1 MARYELNLRDYY
13 RILRRHIIVIT
24 AISIGLGSMSFVMS
38 MGTDVTYEAI
48 ATVRI
53 TQASDLTGLMLET
66 FSWSSEDNIAT
77 QTMLISSQPVLL
89 ETAKQMYEDFPDS
102 LDFENLRS
110 NMTWWEIVTNLAGN
124 ITAAQVGNSGL
135 IDITARSDSEVEATD
150 LATAAAEGF
159 KQYSRK
165 KATEQNDRAETEI
178 LRSLNRINSDLE
190 TLQED
195 LLRLRQSNLP
205 YSLSD
210 AASLLPLI
218 ERHSTLNDR
227 FNTLTEM
234 KFRLL
239 EGNEGF
245 LTAGTSTDPTIFT
258 QYIEN
263 YSQLS
268 SLLTDRSRLLL
279 TYTEDAEPIRILDER
294 IDVVRGELLESI
306 KQDLVLIEGRLKEYN
321 TRLLKF
327 PNQEVYLATL
337 QRKVDLNTQLV
348 AQLETSLQEVQ
359 IRTAGTV
366 DEVSIV
372 GWPTSARS
380 DQAGGQGLKTII
392 GLLLGLMLGII
403 VAFVIETMD
412 TSIGTIEDVEE
423 YIEVPVL
430 AVIPHLPVEKMSEQL
445 VEQNPQLEDHP
456 HLEMFARLI
465 TQYDPKSPAAE
476 AYRTLR
482 TNLQFAIGGT
492 GESIETKNTFLFTSS
507 SLQEGKSTTL
517 ANLAITIAQAG
528 NRVLLMGCNMRRPT
542 IYKSFG
548 LPLENGMTDILT
560 GQKEWRECVK
570 GITDMMVGPLS
581 LQNIMQMPGLDNL
594 SIVTSGG
601 IPPNPSELLSSPRFS
616 QMIEEASEEYDMVL
630 VDCPPILPVTD
641 AAIVGRQV
649 DWSILIYQVGKV
661 PRNALRRAKIHLSN
675 VGAHVL
681 GLAMND
687 VKAEIGG
694 YSPYSQYMIKYY
706 GEETKEKKTLLGMIR
721 GFFKKDE
728 QDFDEKREHARSDSH
743 RITGAQSDSPWIKV
757 DYFDEL
763 EEESEKS
770 GDGGEHDE
778 SGVIEDVKPSE
789 PATDDGGDT
798 GDESWLRKIPLWA
811 WIALAAAVILLV
823 VSTILGSCS
832 DTTAQAIEDPPPPVP
847 VEQTSSQ
854 PAEKP
859 APDIPPAKV
868 TLVWSVHVGSFRT
881 AEEAES
887 LKAGL
892 TELHMTGTD
901 RIWTRTEEVPG
912 LGQWNRVFVGLYQE
926 REACERSA
934 ALIRKTGQVT
944 MAGVR
949 HVTPPTP

>member
-13 RILRRHIIVIT
+13 RILRRHVIVIV
-24 AISIGLGSMSFVMS
+24 AISIGLGGMSFVMS
-38 MGTDVTYEAI
+38 MGTDVTYQAI

-102 LDFENLRS
+102 LDFENVRS
-110 NMTWWEIVTNLAGN
+110 NTTWWRVVTSLADN
-124 ITAAQVGNSGL
+124 ITAAQVGYSGL
-135 IDITARSDSEVEATD
+135 IDITARSDSEVGATT

-178 LRSLNRINSDLE
+178 LGSLNRINNDLD
-190 TLQED
+190 TLQVQ
-195 LLRLRQSNLP
+195 LRELRQSNLP

-218 ERHSTLNDR
+218 ERRSTLNDR
-227 FNTLTEM
+227 FTTLTEM

-294 IDVVRGELLESI
+294 VDVVRGELLESI
-306 KQDLVLIEGRLKEYN
+306 EQDIVLIEGRLKEYD
-321 TRLLKF
+321 TRLREF
-327 PNQEVYLATL
+327 PDQEVELATL

-348 AQLETSLQEVQ
+348 TQLETSLQEVQ

-372 GWPTSARS
+372 GWPTSAKS
-380 DQAGGQGLKTII
+380 DQAGGQGLKTVI
-392 GLLLGLMLGII
+392 GLLLGLMLGIVI
-403 VAFVIETMD
+403 AFIIETMD

-445 VEQNPQLEDHP
+445 VEQNPQLKDDP
-456 HLEMFARLI
+456 NLGMFARLI
-465 TQYDPKSPAAE
+465 TQYDSKSPAAE

-548 LPLENGMTDILT
+548 LSLEKGMTDILT

-649 DWSILIYQVGKV
+649 DWSVLIYQVGKV
-661 PRNALRRAKIHLSN
+661 PRNALRRAKFHLSN

-706 GEETKEKKTLLGMIR
+706 GEETKEKKTLLGMIK
-721 GFFKKDE
+721 GLFKKDE
-728 QDFDEKREHARSDSH
+728 QDFEEKRDSARPDSH
-743 RITGAQSDSPWIKV
+743 RITGAQNDSPWIKV

-763 EEESEKS
+763 KEESEKP
-770 GDGGEHDE
+770 GDGGEHGE
-778 SGVIEDVKPSE
+778 SSVIEDIEPPE

-798 GDESWLRKIPLWA
+798 KDESWLRKIPLWA

-832 DTTAQAIEDPPPPVP
+832 DTTAQANEDPPPPVP

-859 APDIPPAKV
+859 APDISPARV
-868 TLVWSVHVGSFRT
+868 TPVWSVHVGSFR
-881 AEEAES
+881 AEEEAEA
-887 LKAGL
+887 LKADL
-892 TELHMTGTD
+892 ADLHLAGSD
-901 RIWTRTEEVPG
+901 RIWTRIEEVPG
-912 LGQWNRVFVGLYQE
+912 LGRWHRVFIGMYE
-926 REACERSA
+926 DKEDCARSA
-934 ALIRKTGQVT
+934 ELLRETRQVA
-944 MAGVR
+944 MARVR
-949 HVTPPTP
+949 HVTPPAP